1 MQEGRTSRWRME
13 GRSSYSLFQR
23 VGVRGKAI
31 PGLRDFMIL
40 TIPYPNINP
49 VFLRLGPV
57 QLRWYGLMYM
67 LSFIIG
73 FFVLRRYAKYRKLNM
88 STDDLYDL
96 LFYLI
101 LGVMIGGRLGYVVF
115 YDLGSYLRDP
125 VSIFAIWQGGMS
137 FHGGFIGMVLAAIW
151 ITRRR
156 GWNFWDIA
164 DLGSAVAPIG
174 LGLGRIGNFI
184 NGELYGRPTSVAW
197 AMVFPEGGNMPRHPS
212 QIYEAVLEG
221 LVLFLILRWV
231 YRKNFYRGTVFWALI
246 GFYGLFR
253 FLVEFVREPD
263 AQIGFDLGPFT
274 RGQELTFPML
284 VIGTAMMIIYAR
296 RSPPE
301 PAHPKRKPRAI
312 K

>member
-1 MQEGRTSRWRME
+1 
-13 GRSSYSLFQR
+13 
-23 VGVRGKAI
+23 
-31 PGLRDFMIL
+31 MIL
-40 TIPYPNINP
+40 TIPYPNIDP
-49 VFLRLGPV
+49 VFLHLGPV

-73 FFVLRRYAKYRKLNM
+73 FFVLRSLARYRKLNI

-101 LGVMIGGRLGYVVF
+101 LGVMVGGRLGYVLF
-115 YDLGSYLRDP
+115 YDLGSYVREPL
-125 VSIFAIWQGGMS
+125 SIFAIWQGGMS
-137 FHGGFIGMVLAAIW
+137 FHGGFVGMILATIY
-151 ITRRR
+151 ITRKK
-156 GWNFWDIA
+156 GWNFWEIA
-164 DLGSAVAPIG
+164 DLGCAAAPIG

-184 NGELYGRPTSVAW
+184 NGELYGRVTTVRW
-197 AMVFPEGGNMPRHPS
+197 AMVFPEGGTMPRHPS

-221 LVLFLILRWV
+221 LVLFLILKWI
-231 YRKNFYRGTVFWALI
+231 YKKNFYRGTVFWALLA
-246 GFYGLFR
+246 FYGLFR

-263 AQIGFDLGPFT
+263 AQLGLDLGPFT

-301 PAHPKRKPRAI
+301 PVRPKRKSRPQ
-312 K
+312 